1 MAGGGDGR
9 AFSNPIQRNSFPP
22 TEFIPNEFETSEEI
36 FKISSFI
43 DHRAKSGPT
52 TCFNEPVKI
61 SLITRSQRLVVVDD
75 DETPQTEFLMFNLG
89 REFIL
94 YEFSSITQVDFSTS
108 NVRFFIVCLR
118 LGARC

>member
-43 DHRAKSGPT
+43 DHRAKSGPA
-52 TCFNEPVKI
+52 TCFNEPVKM
-61 SLITRSQRLVVVDD
+61 SLLTRSQRRLVDE
-75 DETPQTEFLMFNLG
+75 DETQQTEFLMFNLG

-94 YEFSSITQVDFSTS
+94 YEFSSIAQVSFSAS
-108 NVRFFIVCLR
+108 NVRLFIVRLR
-118 LGARC
+118 LGARR